1 MTVTAGG
8 LFIGFIFVELFRR
21 NLNRLA
27 LLVNSKH
34 IIELGIFLF
43 AGIHNAA
50 VQTKTRTLRLTTKPL
65 WVGHNL
71 FEGDIVIYLRC
82 LWSLGFNYPGKLANI
97 GGGFCRNGFRR
108 GTVAGCNYNTQA
120 K

>member
-27 LLVNSKH
+27 LLVNTKH
-34 IIELGIFLF
+34 IVELGIFLL
-43 AGIHNAA
+43 AGINHAA
-50 VQTKTRTLRLTTKPL
+50 IQAKPRTLRLASEPL

-71 FEGDIVIYLRC
+71 LEGDTVVDLRC
-82 LWSLGFNYPGKLANI
+82 LWSLGFNHPGKLANI

-108 GTVAGCNYNTQA
+108 RTVAGCNYNTQA
-120 K
+120 Q